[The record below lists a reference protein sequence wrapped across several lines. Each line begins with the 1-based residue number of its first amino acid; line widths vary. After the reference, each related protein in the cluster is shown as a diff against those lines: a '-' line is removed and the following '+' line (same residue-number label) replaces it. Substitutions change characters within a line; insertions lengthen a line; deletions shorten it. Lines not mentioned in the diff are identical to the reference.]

1 MDEVAANDVD
11 RQLVADVDARIVGG
25 FQRDWSRIGLTR
37 TWGNKRGMAPVA
49 VHMPCSFVQ
58 SGFRALNSVLLPA
71 VRAGFA
77 APLPVGLGL
86 VVVETTGRKSGL
98 TRSVPVVAFRTGENV
113 TVSTVRGNSQWLA
126 NLEATP
132 AAAVWRNGVRRPVA
146 ATVQRGAL
154 NVVTLAEV

>member
-1 MDEVAANDVD
+1 MRFDLAKA
-11 RQLVADVDARIVGG
+11 
-25 FQRDWSRIGLTR
+25 
-37 TWGNKRGMAPVA
+37 
-49 VHMPCSFVQ
+49 
-58 SGFRALNSVLLPA
+58 GFRALNSVLLPA
-71 VRAGFA
+71 VRSGFA

-98 TRSVPVVAFRTGENV
+98 SRQVPVVAFRAGDSV

-132 AAAVWRNGVRRPVA
+132 AAAVWRNGVRREVT

-154 NVVTLAEV
+154 NVVTLAEA

>member
-1 MDEVAANDVD
+1 M
-11 RQLVADVDARIVGG
+11 R
-25 FQRDWSRIGLTR
+25 
-37 TWGNKRGMAPVA
+37 
-49 VHMPCSFVQ
+49 CSLVQ
-58 SGFRALNSVLLPA
+58 SGFRALNAVLLPA

-77 APLPVGLGL
+77 APLPVGFGL

-98 TRSVPVVAFRTGENV
+98 TRSVPVVAFRAGDNV

-132 AAAVWRNGVRRPVA
+132 VAAVWRSGVRRPVA

-154 NVVTLAEV
+154 NLVTLAEN